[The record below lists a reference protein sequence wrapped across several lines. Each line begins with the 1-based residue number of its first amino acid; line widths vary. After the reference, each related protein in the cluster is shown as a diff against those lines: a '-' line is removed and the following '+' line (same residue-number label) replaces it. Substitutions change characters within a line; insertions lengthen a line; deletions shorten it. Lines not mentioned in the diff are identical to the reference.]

1 MIIKRITAERLD
13 DVLPL
18 FSQYMHFYG
27 VEQAVTEYATY
38 LLERLN
44 NQEAF
49 IFGAYTEADKAIGF
63 VLNYQSFSS
72 TELGKVLVLNDLFVE
87 PDYRN
92 QGAANLLIRCSIEL
106 ARGIQA
112 VRVDLSTAKVNFP
125 AQSVYEKIGF
135 VKDSRFFSYSLSVK
149 DHPLL
154 NE

>member
-1 MIIKRITAERLD
+1 MNIKRITAERLD

-27 VEQAVTEYATY
+27 VELPVTEYASF

-49 IFGAYTEADKAIGF
+49 IFGAYTETDTAIGF

-72 TELGKVLVLNDLFVE
+72 TELGKVLLLNDLFVE

-92 QGAANLLIRCSIEL
+92 QGAAHLLIQCSIEL

-154 NE
+154 NK